1 MAKASKFQNKKQ
13 GLAYAR
19 AFFLALFKGKFSE
32 DAKRDHITN

>member
-19 AFFLALFKGKFSE
+19 AFFLALFKVKFSK
-32 DAKRDHITN
+32 DAKIDHITN